1 MKGAPMAAWGRIM
14 TPAISAPCRQ
24 DTLTRQEKPRLKRH
38 YFSGN
43 RSKMG

>member
-1 MKGAPMAAWGRIM
+1 M
-14 TPAISAPCRQ
+14 TPAVSHPRRQ
-24 DTLTRQEKPRLKRH
+24 VTLTRPEKPRIGRH

>member
-1 MKGAPMAAWGRIM
+1 M
-14 TPAISAPCRQ
+14 TPAISAPPRQ
-24 DTLTRQEKPRLKRH
+24 DTLTRQEKPRIGRH

>member
-1 MKGAPMAAWGRIM
+1 M
-14 TPAISAPCRQ
+14 TPAVSAMRRQ
-24 DTLTRQEKPRLKRH
+24 DTLTRQEKPRISRH